1 MKSLDEASVA
11 GKPNRVCVI
20 FPGALGDFICLLPA
34 LETLL
39 PDAEIDLFARSEFA
53 DIAPPGV
60 TVHSMEAAEIRSL
73 FVDDSLSVSALQSF
87 FGAFAAVYSWMGSHE
102 PGFVKRLK
110 TFSHDRAQVF
120 PFRPTAAVEHQA
132 DYYLGCLGRT
142 DRRGVIAAIKPSA
155 EAIAWRE
162 VFWRDHSLQRRAV
175 LAIAPGSGAREK
187 NWPEDHFLDI
197 VRWWSEHTGG
207 AVVLLVGPVEAERG
221 GIDRLQ
227 AKCLVARDLRL
238 AQVAAV
244 LARSALYLGNDSG
257 ISHLAAAVGV
267 ATIALFGPSDPVQW
281 APRGERVTVL
291 RQQIDCAPCVPAVMK
306 TCPHRA
312 CLTQFEP
319 QNLIAWMGR
328 LPEVAILTRWGVGIT
343 V

>member
-1 MKSLDEASVA
+1 MKSLDEASLA

-34 LETLL
+34 LGTLL
-39 PDAEIDLFARSEFA
+39 WNAEIDLFARSEFA
-53 DIAPPGV
+53 DVAPPGV
-60 TVHSMEAAEIRSL
+60 AVHSMEAAEIRSL
-73 FVDDSLSVSALQSF
+73 FVDDSLSASALESF

-110 TFSHDRAQVF
+110 TFSHYRAQVF

-132 DYYLGCLGRT
+132 DYYLRCLGRT
-142 DRRGVIAAIKPSA
+142 ERRGAMAAIKLSA
-155 EAIAWRE
+155 EAVAWRE
-162 VFWRDHSLQRRAV
+162 GFWREHSLQRRAV
-175 LAIAPGSGAREK
+175 LTIAPGSGAREK

-207 AVVLLVGPVEAERG
+207 AVVLLVGPVEAEKG

-257 ISHLAAAVGV
+257 ISHLAAAVGA
-267 ATIALFGPSDPVQW
+267 ATIALFGPSDPLQW

-291 RQQIDCAPCVPAVMK
+291 RGQIDCAPCAPGAMK

-312 CLTQFEP
+312 CLTQFYP
-319 QNLIAWMGR
+319 QNLIARMSR
-328 LPEVAILTRWGVGIT
+328 LPEVAILTRWGAGIT